1 MEGVSRPSRAPHRGP
16 LVDPVLV
23 ETVAAIAWLTVG
35 TLGLGADG
43 VGTLVLAVGIAA
55 AVFVV
60 VENRKQGPRVF
71 DAPRSALLL
80 RLVAGVVVVAVVASV
95 LLGLVS
101 SSVFAPG
108 VTAVATGLAL
118 LSLFRATGERPTQA
132 LGVGAIV
139 LGVLSALVST
149 QTDGGFASQGLLGLV
164 LGIALL
170 ASAADRIGML
180 TMLRDRA
187 R

>member
-1 MEGVSRPSRAPHRGP
+1 MEGVSRPSHPPRRGP
-16 LVDPVLV
+16 RVDPVLA
-23 ETVAAIAWLTVG
+23 ETVAAVAWLTVG

-43 VGTLVLAVGIAA
+43 VGTLVLAIGIAA

-60 VENRKQGPRVF
+60 VERRRNPRTF
-71 DAPRSALLL
+71 DAARSALLL
-80 RLVAGVVVVAVVASV
+80 RLAGGVVVVVIVGSI

-101 SSVFAPG
+101 STVFLPG
-108 VTAVATGLAL
+108 IAAVATGVAL
-118 LSLFRATGERPTQA
+118 LSLFRATGERPTQW
-132 LGVGAIV
+132 LGVAAVV
-139 LGVLSALVST
+139 LGVLSAFVST

-170 ASAADRIGML
+170 LSAADRIGML
-180 TMLRDRA
+180 NLLRDRA

>member
-1 MEGVSRPSRAPHRGP
+1 MET
-16 LVDPVLV
+16 L
-23 ETVAAIAWLTVG
+23 AAVAWLTVG

-55 AVFVV
+55 GVFVV
-60 VENRKQGPRVF
+60 VENRRAGPRLF
-71 DAPRSALLL
+71 DADRSGLLL
-80 RLVAGVVVVAVVASV
+80 RLVGGVVVLVVVASI

-101 SSVFAPG
+101 SSVFVPG
-108 VTAVATGLAL
+108 IAAVATGVAL
-118 LSLFRATGERPTQA
+118 LSLFGATGERPTRW
-132 LGVGAIV
+132 LGIAAIV
-139 LGVLSALVST
+139 LGVLSAFVST

-170 ASAADRIGML
+170 LSAADRIGML